1 MPMPR
6 KDQIRKQKNTY
17 YHCVTRSVRKMFLCG
32 YDEHTGCDYEYRR
45 QWIVDRIN
53 LLSQIFSVDVCAYAI
68 MNNHYHIVLHVDY
81 EQSLT
86 WDAKSVVQRW
96 WRIFPPKMLQE
107 ETDDDIIAFH
117 LDRLAADEEK
127 VQMWRDRLADLS
139 WFMRCLN
146 EHISRRAN
154 REDNCTGHFWEERFK
169 SQILL
174 DTAALV
180 TCMAYVDLNPIRAKM
195 AETPETSDYTSIK
208 NRIDRSKLNQQHDFE
223 NTKPDLPTMPE
234 LMPFANSQQ
243 DSLTRCQ
250 QHSGEICLP
259 IAQSDY
265 FKLVDWTGRKIKEG
279 KRGAIPNDLSPILK
293 RLEIKEDQWVDGVQ
307 HYGRRFYKVV
317 GVMRNMIDETLKQGR
332 CWFKGQGFAKLL
344 YDH

>member
-32 YDEHTGCDYEYRR
+32 YDQHSGCDYEHRR

-53 LLSQIFSVDVCAYAI
+53 LLAQTFSVDVCAYAI
-68 MNNHYHIVLHVDY
+68 MSNHYHIIVHIDY
-81 EQSLT
+81 ESSL
-86 WDAKSVVQRW
+86 DLSAKEVVQRW
-96 WRIFPPKMLQE
+96 WQIYPPKMFQE
-107 ETDDDIIAFH
+107 DTNDEIIAFH

-146 EHISRRAN
+146 ESISRRAN
-154 REDNCTGHFWEERFK
+154 KEDNCTGHFWEERFK

-174 DTAALV
+174 DKAALM

-195 AETPETSDYTSIK
+195 AESPETSEYTSIK
-208 NRIDRSKLNQQHDFE
+208 SRIEQSKQIQSDNFE
-223 NTKPDLPTMPE
+223 TKKEDTPKTPP
-234 LMPFANSQQ
+234 LMLFATSQQ
-243 DSLTRCQ
+243 EILTRFKQ
-250 QHSGEICLP
+250 GSGKICLP
-259 IAQSDY
+259 ILQDDY
-265 FKLVDWTGRKIKEG
+265 FKLVDWTGRKIKQG
-279 KRGAIPNDLSPILK
+279 KRGAIPSELAPILK

-307 HYGRRFYKVV
+307 YYGKRFYKVV
-317 GVMRNMIDETLKQGR
+317 GLVRNMLDETVKQGR
-332 CWFKGQGFAKLL
+332 CWLKGQRAAKLL
-344 YDH
+344 YE